1 MDLAGR
7 RAVPE
12 GVVRRMT
19 RALVHRG
26 PDEEGF
32 LVRPGLVLGSRR
44 LSIVGLA
51 DGQQPVCNEDQSAF
65 AVFNGELFDYVE
77 QREELMAR
85 GHHLRSHCDT
95 EIIPH
100 LWEECSEGMFER
112 LRGQFAIALYDA
124 RRHQLTL
131 GRDRFGICPL
141 YWTRQGDWLLFASEI
156 KGILASGMVA
166 AKADLWGLD
175 QVFTFAAMPG
185 PLTCF
190 DGVRMVLPAHYL
202 QITPT
207 PEGGMAPVLA
217 ERCYWRMDFPNQGD
231 EGSCGD
237 PRLLADELEDLLL
250 KAVARRLRADVPVG
264 AYLSGGLDSS
274 MIVAM
279 ACRLKGPAIN
289 TYTIRVDD
297 PELDELSAANLSA
310 RHIGTKPPVVLD
322 FRAADALAMY
332 PQLIQA
338 AEAPVIDTSCAA
350 LLMLARRVH
359 ACGQKVVLTGEG
371 ADEWLAG
378 YPWYKIAKL
387 FDMLDL
393 IPGLR
398 LSNLVRRTYLRIYQ
412 VPQYPAGFRNA
423 LETSVGGPNAWI
435 DSYGVLALSKLRF
448 YAAPMREVLEHSKPW
463 DDLGL
468 DPERARHWHPLN
480 RGLWVGARVTLAHGR
495 QDGAFADRCLEQ
507 AQRLQHNIERHAWDG
522 QWYRRAYFD
531 NGEALG
537 SQTNA
542 ECQIDSLPQSWA
554 VISGAGEA
562 GRTRQAMLAVDQRLV
577 HRQTGLIQLFDP
589 PFDSSSSNP
598 GYIKGYIP
606 GVRENGGQYT
616 HAAIWSATA
625 FALLGDSE
633 RAWELFSLLNP
644 IHHGST
650 PEQVAT
656 YKAEPYVVA
665 ADVYALP
672 PHTGRGGWSWYTG
685 AAAWMYRLLV
695 ETLLG
700 INLEGDKLRLKPLL
714 PAAWPAC
721 KIHYRYRQTI
731 YHISVTRLSGEG
743 ADEPSLALDGERL
756 VGDCLRLSD
765 DGLEHTVE
773 MLVR

>member
-1 MDLAGR
+1 VFVDVNDSSRTVTGDRKEFIGRNGSLAQPAALK
-7 RAVPE
+7 RAC
-12 GVVRRMT
+12 
-19 RALVHRG
+19 
-26 PDEEGF
+26 
-32 LVRPGLVLGSRR
+32 
-44 LSIVGLA
+44 LSG
-51 DGQQPVCNEDQSAF
+51 
-65 AVFNGELFDYVE
+65 
-77 QREELMAR
+77 
-85 GHHLRSHCDT
+85 
-95 EIIPH
+95 
-100 LWEECSEGMFER
+100 
-112 LRGQFAIALYDA
+112 
-124 RRHQLTL
+124 
-131 GRDRFGICPL
+131 
-141 YWTRQGDWLLFASEI
+141 
-156 KGILASGMVA
+156 K
-166 AKADLWGLD
+166 
-175 QVFTFAAMPG
+175 
-185 PLTCF
+185 
-190 DGVRMVLPAHYL
+190 
-202 QITPT
+202 
-207 PEGGMAPVLA
+207 
-217 ERCYWRMDFPNQGD
+217 
-231 EGSCGD
+231 
-237 PRLLADELEDLLL
+237 
-250 KAVARRLRADVPVG
+250 VG
-264 AYLSGGLDSS
+264 A
-274 MIVAM
+274 
-279 ACRLKGPAIN
+279 
-289 TYTIRVDD
+289 
-297 PELDELSAANLSA
+297 
-310 RHIGTKPPVVLD
+310 
-322 FRAADALAMY
+322 
-332 PQLIQA
+332 
-338 AEAPVIDTSCAA
+338 
-350 LLMLARRVH
+350 
-359 ACGQKVVLTGEG
+359 
-371 ADEWLAG
+371 
-378 YPWYKIAKL
+378 
-387 FDMLDL
+387 
-393 IPGLR
+393 
-398 LSNLVRRTYLRIYQ
+398 
-412 VPQYPAGFRNA
+412 
-423 LETSVGGPNAWI
+423 
-435 DSYGVLALSKLRF
+435 
-448 YAAPMREVLEHSKPW
+448 
-463 DDLGL
+463 GL
-468 DPERARHWHPLN
+468 DPCGAVQVVFDLAIAQERETSFRL
-480 RGLWVGARVTLAHGR
+480 GVGRDLADVQSLIHR
-495 QDGAFADRCLEQ
+495 FRLADGAFADRCLEQ